1 MKHDRQRLMKQL
13 IHDKKTVT
21 VQALQDQF
29 DVSFETI
36 RRDLRDLE
44 AEGILTRVYGGAV
57 LADHSVM
64 PNNIESWD
72 YRAGRY
78 AERKALI
85 ANEMLRYIPDNAT
98 IALDSGTTMY
108 LFAKLLKQRQ
118 NLTVI
123 TNDLHTA
130 DALCSETDHEVFF
143 VGGVMQ
149 RTEKITA
156 GYYSLDFLKYFAHID
171 ITVLTADGFDPKL
184 GISDHNIDMGSLKME
199 FIKRSEKVFAMF
211 DSSKFI
217 TKAPYH
223 VCPTERIDLLIT
235 DDKVSEENIREIR
248 KQNVRMITVHV

>member
-13 IHDKKTVT
+13 IHDRKTVT

-44 AEGILTRVYGGAV
+44 EEGILTRVYGGAV

-72 YRAGRY
+72 YRAGHF
-78 AERKALI
+78 ADRKALI
-85 ANEMLRYIPDNAT
+85 ANEMLSYIPDDST
-98 IALDSGTTMY
+98 IALDSGTTMFM
-108 LFAKLLKQRQ
+108 LAKLLKQKQ
-118 NLTVI
+118 NLTII
-123 TNDLHTA
+123 TNDLHMA
-130 DALCSETDHEVFF
+130 DTLCAETDHEVFF

-149 RTEKITA
+149 RTEKITG

-171 ITVLTADGFDPKL
+171 VTVLTADGFDPKL

-199 FIKRSEKVFAMF
+199 YIKRSGKVFALF

-223 VCPTERIDLLIT
+223 VCSTDEIDLLIT
-235 DDKVSEENIREIR
+235 DDRVSEESVREI
-248 KQNVRMITVHV
+248 KKHNVRLITVHV

>member
-29 DVSFETI
+29 DVSLETI

-44 AEGILTRVYGGAV
+44 EEGILTRVYGGAV

-64 PNNIESWD
+64 PNNIESWE

-85 ANEMLRYIPDNAT
+85 AEEMLRYIPDNST
-98 IALDSGTTMY
+98 IALDSGTTMFI
-108 LFAKLLKQRQ
+108 FAKLLKRKQ
-118 NLTVI
+118 NLTII

-130 DALCSETDHEVFF
+130 DTLCSETDHEVLF

-171 ITVLTADGFDPKL
+171 ITVLNADGFDPKL
-184 GISDHNIDMGSLKME
+184 GISDYNIDMGSLKME
-199 FIKRSEKVFAMF
+199 LVKRSEKVFAMF

-235 DDKVSEENIREIR
+235 DDKASEEDIREIR
-248 KQNVRMITVHV
+248 RQGVKTIAVHV